1 MAHRWEDSVQRDNSV
16 KATLK
21 SGGSVFGSWSIC
33 SSPMVVNVMAESGL
47 DFVTL
52 DLEHGPTTFETA
64 ESMLYA
70 IEAGGS
76 TPMLR
81 LGEWSEATILRALEL
96 GTQGILVSHISTA
109 EHAARVVRACK
120 YPPEGER
127 GLSPFIRRHGYS
139 EVDLVDKLREAN
151 EQMLTGVLVEDA
163 DGLRN
168 LDAIAATPG
177 LDLIY
182 LGIYDISLALGIPG
196 SLEDPR
202 VLEVV
207 RTAVQTIEERGL
219 AAGAVARDREHLRL
233 LLDAGFRY
241 ISYLVDTAIIR
252 AGFETGLGWH
262 RELVA

>member
-1 MAHRWEDSVQRDNSV
+1 MQRENIV
-16 KATLK
+16 KAKLK
-21 SGGSVFGSWSIC
+21 AGGSVFGSWSIC
-33 SSPMVVNVMAESGL
+33 SSPMVVNVMAEAGL

-64 ESMLYA
+64 ESLLYA

-81 LGEWSEATILRALEL
+81 LGEWSEPTILRALEI
-96 GTQGILVSHISTA
+96 GTQGLLVSHISTP
-109 EHAARVVRACK
+109 EQAARVVAACK

-139 EVDLVDKLREAN
+139 EVDLAAKLRAAN

-163 DGLRN
+163 EGLRN
-168 LDAIAATPG
+168 LEAIAATPG

-202 VLEVV
+202 VLEIVCS
-207 RTAVQTIEERGL
+207 AVETIEGSGL
-219 AAGAVARDREHLRL
+219 AAGAVARDHGHLQL

-252 AGFETGLGWH
+252 EGFGTALGWH
-262 RELVA
+262 RELTA

>member
-1 MAHRWEDSVQRDNSV
+1 MQRENTV

-21 SGGSVFGSWSIC
+21 AGGSVFGSWSIT
-33 SSPMVVNVMAESGL
+33 SSPMVVNVMAETGL

-64 ESMLYA
+64 ESLLYA
-70 IEAGGS
+70 IEAAGS

-96 GTQGILVSHISTA
+96 GTQGLLVSHISTA
-109 EHAARVVRACK
+109 EQAARVVRSCR

-139 EVDLVDKLREAN
+139 EVDLAAKLREAN

-163 DGLRN
+163 EGLRN

-182 LGIYDISLALGIPG
+182 LGIYDISLALGMPG
-196 SLEDPR
+196 SLEDPQ

-207 RTAVQTIEERGL
+207 RGAVQTIEERGL
-219 AAGAVARDREHLRL
+219 AAGAVARDRGHMRL
-233 LLDAGFRY
+233 LHEAGFRY

-252 AGFETGLGWH
+252 EGFETALGWH
-262 RELVA
+262 RELPA

>member
-1 MAHRWEDSVQRDNSV
+1 VQRDNRV

-21 SGGSVFGSWSIC
+21 SGGSVFGSWSIT
-33 SSPMVVNVMAESGL
+33 SSPMVVNVMAEAGL

-64 ESMLYA
+64 ESLLYA

-81 LGEWSEATILRALEL
+81 LGEWSEPTILRALEI
-96 GTQGILVSHISTA
+96 GAQG
-109 EHAARVVRACK
+109 RVVRACK

-139 EVDLVDKLREAN
+139 EVDLAAKLREAN

-163 DGLRN
+163 EGLGN
-168 LDAIAATPG
+168 LEAIAATPG

-207 RTAVQTIEERGL
+207 RGAVQTIEGHGL
-219 AAGAVARDREHLRL
+219 AAGAVARDRGHLQL
-233 LLDAGFRY
+233 LVDAGFRY
-241 ISYLVDTAIIR
+241 ISYLVDTAILR
-252 AGFETGLGWH
+252 EGFETALGWH
-262 RELVA
+262 RELTP